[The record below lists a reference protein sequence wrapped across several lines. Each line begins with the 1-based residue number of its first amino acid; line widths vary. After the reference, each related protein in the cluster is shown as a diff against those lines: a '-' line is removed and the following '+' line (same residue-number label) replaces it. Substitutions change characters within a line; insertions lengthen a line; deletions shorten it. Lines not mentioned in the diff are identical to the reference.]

1 MKFSLF
7 LQILAFVLTRV
18 VLNTMLRMVYPF
30 LPALSRGLGVD
41 LVAISTALTIR
52 STTGFFSPFLATIAD
67 LRGRKTGMLLGLF
80 FFTLGAG
87 LVYVWPVFPVFVL
100 TLVLTV
106 LGNSIFSPS
115 MQAYIGD
122 RVDYSW
128 RGRALAFTEF
138 GWSLAF
144 IAGIPVMGFLIA
156 RADWRAPFLFL
167 AGCGL
172 LAIFLLTWL
181 VPRDEPK
188 PDAQREPVLGNLRKI
203 AAYPPALAGLLFGL
217 LFNAGNEVV
226 NVVFGVWMENSFGL
240 QIAALGAASAV
251 IGFSE
256 LGGEVLAGGLS
267 DLFGKPRSLTLGLA
281 VNSLAVLAL
290 PLISRSLTGALIG
303 LFLYY
308 LTYEFTLVCS
318 IPVMTE
324 VFPPA
329 RASMMALF
337 IAGTSLG
344 RGVGALF
351 AAPLYDLLPSISGNV
366 MGTLLVNLLAFMV
379 LSRVFRRVN
388 EPAL

>member
-1 MKFSLF
+1 L
-7 LQILAFVLTRV
+7 
-18 VLNTMLRMVYPF
+18 
-30 LPALSRGLGVD
+30 
-41 LVAISTALTIR
+41 
-52 STTGFFSPFLATIAD
+52 
-67 LRGRKTGMLLGLF
+67 
-80 FFTLGAG
+80 
-87 LVYVWPVFPVFVL
+87 
-100 TLVLTV
+100 
-106 LGNSIFSPS
+106 
-115 MQAYIGD
+115 
-122 RVDYSW
+122 
-128 RGRALAFTEF
+128 
-138 GWSLAF
+138 
-144 IAGIPVMGFLIA
+144 
-156 RADWRAPFLFL
+156 
-167 AGCGL
+167 
-172 LAIFLLTWL
+172 
-181 VPRDEPK
+181 
-188 PDAQREPVLGNLRKI
+188 
-203 AAYPPALAGLLFGL
+203 GL

-226 NVVFGVWMENSFGL
+226 NVVFGVWMESSFGL

-267 DLFGKPRSLTLGLA
+267 DFLGKSRSLVLGLA

-324 VFPPA
+324 VFPAA

-366 MGTLLVNLLAFMV
+366 IGTLFVNLLAFVV